1 MKNHP
6 SKIKFFLFFLIIGV
20 CVQAQLS
27 STEVK
32 TLKANINSAT
42 ADLKSLQSD
51 FVQTKHLDFMENDVK
66 SNGKLLYKANSKIR
80 WEYTS
85 PFHYYV
91 IFNNDKMFVNDNG
104 KKKETEVSSSKLL
117 KDLSKIMLGTVNGSA
132 VLDETKFKINYS
144 KSGAD
149 FLAKMIPTDKTYK
162 KYIKQIDLTFD
173 GKTYLLKKIKTTEP
187 SLDYTLIEFSN
198 QKKNAAVSEDKFAFK

>member
-1 MKNHP
+1 MKNLI
-6 SKIKFFLFFLIIGV
+6 SKYTFVFFLILSGLNF
-20 CVQAQLS
+20 AQMN
-27 STEVK
+27 STEIK
-32 TLKANINSAT
+32 KLKENINSAT
-42 ADLKSLQSD
+42 ANLTSLQSD
-51 FVQTKHLDFMENDVK
+51 FTQTKHLDFMENDVK
-66 SNGKLLYKANSKIR
+66 SSGKLYYKSKSKIR

-132 VLDETKFKINYS
+132 VLDETKFKITYS

-149 FLAKMIPTDKTYK
+149 FVAKMIPTDKTYK

-173 GKTYLLKKIKTTEP
+173 GKTYLLKKIKTIEP

>member
-1 MKNHP
+1 MKN
-6 SKIKFFLFFLIIGV
+6 LIFSFV
-20 CVQAQLS
+20 CFWVLGGMAQAQLS
-27 STEVK
+27 PAEIK

-42 ADLKSLQSD
+42 ANLTSLESTFIQI
-51 FVQTKHLDFMENDVK
+51 KHLDFMENDVK
-66 SNGKLLYKANSKIR
+66 SSGKLYYKSKSKIR

>member
-1 MKNHP
+1 MKN
-6 SKIKFFLFFLIIGV
+6 LIFSFV
-20 CVQAQLS
+20 CFWVLGGMAQAQLS
-27 STEVK
+27 PAEIKS
-32 TLKANINSAT
+32 LKANINSAT
-42 ADLKSLQSD
+42 ANLTSLESTFIQI
-51 FVQTKHLDFMENDVK
+51 KHLDFMENDVK
-66 SNGKLLYKANSKIR
+66 SSGKLYYKSKSKIR
-80 WEYTS
+80 WEYVS
-85 PFHYYV
+85 PFSYYV
-91 IFNNDKMFVNDNG
+91 IFNNNKMFVNDNG
-104 KKKETEVSSSKLL
+104 KTKQSDLSSSKLL

>member
-6 SKIKFFLFFLIIGV
+6 SKIKFFLFFLIIGI

-66 SNGKLLYKANSKIR
+66 SNGKLMYKANSKIR
-80 WEYTS
+80 WEYTT

-91 IFNNDKMFVNDNG
+91 IFNNEKMFVNDNG
-104 KKKETEVSSSKLL
+104 KKKETELSKSKML
-117 KDLSKIMLGTVNGSA
+117 KDLNKIMLGTVQGAN
-132 VLDETKFKINYS
+132 VLDETKFKISYT
-144 KSGAD
+144 KSGVN
-149 FLAKMIPTDKTYK
+149 FVAKMLPIDKTIK

-198 QKKNAAVSEDKFAFK
+198 QKKNATISEDKFAFR

>member
-1 MKNHP
+1 MKN
-6 SKIKFFLFFLIIGV
+6 LIFSFV
-20 CVQAQLS
+20 CFWVLGGMAQAQLS
-27 STEVK
+27 PAEIKS
-32 TLKANINSAT
+32 LKANINSAT
-42 ADLKSLQSD
+42 ANLTSLESTFIQI
-51 FVQTKHLDFMENDVK
+51 KHLDFMENDVK
-66 SNGKLLYKANSKIR
+66 SSGKLYYKSKSKIR
-80 WEYTS
+80 WEYVS
-85 PFHYYV
+85 PFSYYV
-91 IFNNDKMFVNDNG
+91 IFNNNKMFVNDNG
-104 KKKETEVSSSKLL
+104 KTKQSDLSSSKLL
-117 KDLSKIMLGTVNGSA
+117 KDLSQIMLGTVNGSA
-132 VLDETKFKINYS
+132 VLDETKFKITYS